1 MNHIPTP
8 SVSRR
13 RLLMAG
19 GSLAA
24 GLAVPSLVSAQ
35 SADASWPNKPIKLT
49 VGFSPGGVTDGLPR
63 MYGPALSEKLGVPVI
78 VENRVGVAGNIATTY
93 VAKQAPDGYN
103 LLASGVGQLV
113 VLPHT
118 SDMEINPLTDLTHIT
133 MVGDGDQ
140 VLSMAADVPAK
151 NIAEF
156 IAYAKQNPGRVF
168 WGDAGAGGNQ
178 HLYLEYF
185 RSLADL
191 DMQAVHYRGG
201 GPMMIDLLANR
212 VQFSLNALA
221 LAEPHIVSG
230 KLRPMMLIANKRNP
244 KLPDVPTVAEAGF
257 KPMEACSNWMGLHAP
272 KGTPDAIVQ
281 KLYKALS
288 EAMQTEAVK
297 TGLAKMGMYPVMSTP
312 QQFGARLANDYE
324 LFGKVA
330 KASKIRV
337 G

>member
-1 MNHIPTP
+1 MNRFPTTP
-8 SVSRR
+8 VSRR
-13 RLLMAG
+13 QLLLAG
-19 GSLAA
+19 GGLAA
-24 GLAVPSLVSAQ
+24 GLAVPTLAGAQ
-35 SADASWPNKPIKLT
+35 SANAAWPNKPIKLT

-63 MYGPALSEKLGVPVI
+63 MYGPALSEKLGVPVV

-118 SDMEINPLTDLTHIT
+118 SNLEINPLTELTHIT

-140 VLSMAADVPAK
+140 VLSVAADVPAK

-156 IAYAKQNPGRVF
+156 VAYAKKNPGKVF

-185 RSLADL
+185 RSLAGL
-191 DMQAVHYRGG
+191 EMEAVHYKGG
-201 GPMMIDLLANR
+201 GPMMIDLLSNR

-221 LAEPHIVSG
+221 LVEPHIIAG
-230 KLRPMMLIANKRNP
+230 KLRPLMVVANKRNP
-244 KLPDVPTVAEAGF
+244 KIPDVPTVAEAGF

-281 KLYKALS
+281 TIYKALS

-312 QQFGARLANDYE
+312 QQFAARIANDYE

-330 KASKIRV
+330 KASNIRV
-337 G
+337 E